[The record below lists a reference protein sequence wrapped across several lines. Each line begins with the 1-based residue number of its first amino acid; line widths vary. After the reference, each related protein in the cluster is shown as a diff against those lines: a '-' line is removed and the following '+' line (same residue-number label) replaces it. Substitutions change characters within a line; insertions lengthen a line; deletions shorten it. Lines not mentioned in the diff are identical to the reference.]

1 VANKQSWAQ
10 QAGATPGK
18 LALVGLLAVVLL
30 GVLYS
35 KYGGTKNDGVT
46 VQTAQ
51 PTVPPPAPRLPS
63 TPAPKTVDNVSVPTP
78 PASEPRK
85 KTGATDNWQSPELAS
100 VVDYDPFRLQT
111 SLRQADRDWELAQ
124 LAAQKAK
131 VAAERAKQLKDAA
144 LAKMAALEQAERDRL
159 AAIETER
166 KASESELQGL
176 QKQGVGV
183 IIKKKEEFVAM
194 VGDQEVRVGDEING
208 FTVIAIDA
216 NGVQLVKE
224 LRP

>member
-1 VANKQSWAQ
+1 MANKQSSAQ

-18 LALVGLLAVVLL
+18 LALVGVLAVVLL
-30 GVLYS
+30 GVIYS
-35 KYGGTKNDGVT
+35 KYGGTT

-51 PTVPPPAPRLPS
+51 PAAPRQAPRIPS
-63 TPAPKTVDNVSVPTP
+63 TPAPKTVETLSVPAAA
-78 PASEPRK
+78 ASEPRK
-85 KTGATDNWQSPELAS
+85 KTGTTDSWQSPDLAS
-100 VVDYDPFRLQT
+100 VVDYDPFRLQA

-124 LAAQKAK
+124 SAAEKARA
-131 VAAERAKQLKDAA
+131 AAERAKQLKDAA

-159 AAIETER
+159 AAIEVER
-166 KASESELQGL
+166 TASESELQGL
-176 QKQGVGV
+176 KKQGVGV